1 MEKVRKIALVANHI
15 KAGDEDPKDVIFWMN
30 KSTSERLKEVYRLRK
45 NYYTW
50 SKGFYPSKIEKVV
63 HFEKL

>member
-30 KSTSERLKEVYRLRK
+30 KSSSERLKEVYRLRI